1 MFDDSE
7 RFRLFGTTSREEEP
21 RRLVAGSL
29 DVILQ
34 GGNLRRLRYLGH
46 EVLRGVAFLVRD
58 RDWGTCAAEISD
70 LTIEESP
77 DRFAV
82 RYRACCRAPSGAQLR
97 TENRITG
104 LAAGSLEFVALYSAD
119 ADFETARAGFTVL
132 HPLAGV
138 VGQPVEVLHGDGK
151 VENGSWPDLIAP
163 WQPFKDIRAIAHRVA
178 PGIQARTHLLGDTFE
193 MEDQRNWTDAS
204 FKTYN
209 RPLALPWPYT
219 IPADTPQEQSVRV
232 ALACDAAAAAARPR
246 PRVMTLDRE
255 ETEVPLPMIGVG
267 LRPECAATDKA
278 ALRTLRAVNAQLL
291 LGHFDPCAGHG
302 EQALAGYA
310 DLQRASGLPLTL
322 EAALPCRRPL
332 LEEAQEI
339 ADQRRRVGLALESI
353 FVCPSVD
360 RQSTPPGSRWPEC
373 PPLED
378 VYSAMRAALGPLRLG
393 GGMMSYFTELN
404 RKRAPADRIDY
415 LSHATNPIVHAASD
429 LNVMQ
434 SFEALA
440 DVVRSV
446 RAIYPDKPYRIGP
459 STIAMRQNPY
469 GAATKDNPTRV
480 RIPMANVDP
489 RHNGDFAAAWTLA
502 YAATVSGAR
511 LEALTLSTLT
521 GPFGLI
527 AGRGEP
533 AAEGELRPLARVIA
547 ELGKMAGKRLWR
559 LRSSHPGTLAGLG
572 APGIMLL
579 ANLTPETLEVC
590 PEWSFSTARSLVRP
604 RRIAAAGRAIELPPY
619 ESVAVE

>member
-1 MFDDSE
+1 MFDDLE
-7 RFRLFGTTSREEEP
+7 RFRLFGTTSREDELHH
-21 RRLVAGSL
+21 LVAGPL

-70 LTIEESP
+70 LTIEELP

-82 RYRACCRAPSGAQLR
+82 RYRACCRAPSGTQLR

-104 LAAGSLEFVALYSAD
+104 LAAGSLEFVVLYSAD

-138 VGQPVEVLHGDGK
+138 VGQPVEVLHGDGT

-163 WQPFKDIRAIAHRVA
+163 WQPFKDIRAITHRVA
-178 PGIQARTHLLGDTFE
+178 RGIQARTQLLGDTFE

-219 IPADTPQEQSVRV
+219 IPANTPQEQSVRV
-232 ALACDAAAAAARPR
+232 ALMCDAAAPARPR
-246 PRVMTLDRE
+246 PRAMTLDRE

-278 ALRTLRAVNAQLL
+278 ALRTLRAVNARLL

-322 EAALPCRRPL
+322 EVALPCQRPL
-332 LEEAQEI
+332 LGEAQEI
-339 ADQRRRVGLALESI
+339 ASQRRRVGLALESI

-360 RQSTPPGSRWPEC
+360 RQSTPPGSRWPDC

-378 VYSAMRAALGPLRLG
+378 VYAAVRAAFGPLRLG

-415 LSHATNPIVHAASD
+415 LSHATNPIVHAAGD

-469 GAATKDNPTRV
+469 GAATKDNPTHV

-511 LEALTLSTLT
+511 LEALTLSSLT

-533 AAEGELRPLARVIA
+533 AAEGEPRPLARVLA
-547 ELGKMAGKRLWR
+547 ELGKMAGKRWWR
-559 LRSSHPGTLAGLG
+559 LRSSQPGTLAGLG
-572 APGIMLL
+572 GSGIMLL
-579 ANLTPETLEVC
+579 ANLTPETVEVS
-590 PEWSFSTARSLVRP
+590 PGWSFSTARSLVRP
-604 RRIAAAGRAIELPPY
+604 GRSAAAGRAIELRPY